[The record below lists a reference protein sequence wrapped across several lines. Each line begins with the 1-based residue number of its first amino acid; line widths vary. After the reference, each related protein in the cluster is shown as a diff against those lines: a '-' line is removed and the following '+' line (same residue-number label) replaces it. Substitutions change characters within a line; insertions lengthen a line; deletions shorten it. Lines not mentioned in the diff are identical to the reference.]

1 MNNMKQ
7 RTVIPEGKKTSGEP
21 HHCLSSL
28 PGESFEATVQGGET
42 ELEPNG
48 LLGWRHRV
56 ENYRKPRQLKTD
68 GQNTKE

>member
-1 MNNMKQ
+1 MMKEQRLNNYKIKHHKCNNSFQTMNNMKQ

-28 PGESFEATVQGGET
+28 PGESFEATVQEGET

-48 LLGWRHRV
+48 LLG
-56 ENYRKPRQLKTD
+56 
-68 GQNTKE
+68 

>member
-48 LLGWRHRV
+48 LLG
-56 ENYRKPRQLKTD
+56 
-68 GQNTKE
+68 